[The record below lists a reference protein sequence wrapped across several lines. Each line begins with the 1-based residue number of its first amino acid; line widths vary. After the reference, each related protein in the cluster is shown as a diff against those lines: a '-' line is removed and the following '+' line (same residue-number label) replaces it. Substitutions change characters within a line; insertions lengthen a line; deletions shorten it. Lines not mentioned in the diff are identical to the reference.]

1 MEVGEDEIAL
11 FVPGQAVFLV
21 FRKVKL
27 FFGEEILT
35 FEAREKG
42 RGEKILRRILKWLS
56 SSPKEIQFKVEVTE
70 LFGFKEIQV

>member
-1 MEVGEDEIAL
+1 MD
-11 FVPGQAVFLV
+11 QTT
-21 FRKVKL
+21 
-27 FFGEEILT
+27 LT
-35 FEAREKG
+35 AQNLQSFITDKKEKG